1 MLHDLDA
8 WLAQRSRPTPGPSIY
23 DCNVSVAAQV
33 VWLRFMV
40 QLWRE
45 SAVANRARG
54 QA

>member
-8 WLAQRSRPTPGPSIY
+8 WLAQRSRPTPGPSLYECDVI
-23 DCNVSVAAQV
+23 VAAQV

-40 QLWRE
+40 QLLRE
-45 SAVANRARG
+45 SAVADPARS